1 MMIELEPILSI
12 DYKTLVLISMSAA
25 VFGISL
31 LAIALWL
38 ENKTLSARSRPLV
51 AVRGFAVITLIVA
64 AIAAVGGWFAST
76 TQARIGPPTN
86 DVRIDPLQ
94 LMKKTPK
101 DMPTEHFVDY
111 SLVYE

>member
-25 VFGISL
+25 VLGIL
-31 LAIALWL
+31 LFAIALWL
-38 ENKTLSARSRPLV
+38 ENKTPSARSHPLV
-51 AVRGFAVITLIVA
+51 AVRGLAIITVMVA
-64 AIAAVGGWFAST
+64 AIAVVGGWFAST
-76 TQARIGPPTN
+76 TQARVGPPMN
-86 DVRIDPLQ
+86 GARIDPLQ

-101 DMPTEHFVDY
+101 DMPTDHFVDY